1 MEALGDLL
9 TKGATTIKG
18 MAMKYEVQT
27 RFGRGNWENV
37 WHDGEHLAYFAS
49 PEEAQAEIDDM
60 IEEMEL
66 QGMDYDRDD
75 YIIVQVEGEQS

>member
-1 MEALGDLL
+1 
-9 TKGATTIKG
+9 